1 MTTKQLIVDNN
12 FRFNHKLGQNFITDT
27 NLLSAIVQDAGVT
40 KADTIVEIGVGAATL
55 TRLIAA
61 SAERVIG
68 YEIDTRLKN
77 IVQQNLQGIDNVNIV
92 YKDFLKCNIDEIES
106 DLPNNYKVVANLP
119 YYITTPIIM
128 LFVEQS
134 LKVSSLTIMVQ
145 KEVAERISAT
155 NGNKDYSAVTIAIQ
169 AYCNVTQLRSVGRK
183 SFYPVPNVDSV
194 VVRLDFHRNNDI
206 ICRQTFRNVVRA
218 CFSMRRKTL
227 VNNLMPS
234 LNLSRQQATDLL
246 AKQNLD
252 FNIRSE
258 CLSVQQFIILSN
270 DYYHLCNNLA

>member
-27 NLLSAIVQDAGVT
+27 NLLSAIVQDAEVT
-40 KADTIVEIGVGAATL
+40 KADTVVEIGVGAATL

-61 SAERVIG
+61 SADRVIG
-68 YEIDTRLKN
+68 YEIDKRLKN

-155 NGNKDYSAVTIAIQ
+155 NGNKDYSAVTVAIQ

-227 VNNLMPS
+227 VNNLMSS

-270 DYYHLCNNLA
+270 DYYHLCNNIA